1 MISKKNILLFLEI
14 VLSSLKSDF
23 DDTKIKQSFLANID
37 DNEDCANKFIAWL
50 PKVKEELANDLDF
63 FMQSD
68 PAANSSLEV
77 ELTYPGYLA
86 ITYYRIAH
94 SLVKLG
100 YQTEA
105 RIISEAVH
113 SLTGIDIHPGAQIA
127 SPFFID
133 HGTGI
138 VIGETAVVGKH
149 CKIYQGVT
157 LGALSLSKGSALK
170 GVKRHP
176 TVGDDVTI
184 YSGASI
190 LGDIKIGSNVTIGSN
205 VFLLEDV
212 PSNMKVSLSK
222 PELIMKEKG
231 ERR

>member
-1 MISKKNILLFLEI
+1 MIIKKNILAFLDI
-14 VLSSLKSDF
+14 VLTSLNSGIDE
-23 DDTKIKQSFLANID
+23 DAIREAFLADISNKID
-37 DNEDCANKFIAWL
+37 DAATFIGSL
-50 PKVKEELANDLDF
+50 STIKKELASDLDF

-77 ELTYPGYLA
+77 CLTYPGYLA
-86 ITYYRIAH
+86 ITYYRVAH
-94 SLVKLG
+94 VLVKLG
-100 YQTEA
+100 YHTEA

-113 SLTGIDIHPGAQIA
+113 SLTGIDIHPGASIS

-138 VIGETAVVGKH
+138 VIGETAIVGKR

-176 TVGDDVTI
+176 TIGDDVTI

-205 VFLLEDV
+205 VFLLDSV
-212 PSNMKVSLSK
+212 PSNMKVVLSK

-231 ERR
+231 ESR